1 MTSLKISKTKGR
13 PMLSWVGKKPI
24 EVVQDYPAQLV
35 ETFGASTAPKLPQYK
50 DLEENWSN
58 LLFHGDNM
66 EVLSTLLTNG
76 FRGKID
82 LIYIDPPFDSKAD
95 YIRKVELRG
104 TKEKVEWE
112 WQGIIEQTQYTDIW
126 KNDTYLQFMYERL
139 ILLRELLSDEG
150 SIYLHCD
157 YHKSHHLRFLLDEVF
172 GAENFVNE
180 IAWGYSWGMRTPDKW
195 NRKHDTILMYS
206 KAQNIIF
213 NANAVRVERTNEK
226 GRKDANIYNNGK
238 DFGEQ
243 ALPTDMWY
251 VATIHTASN
260 ERTDYPTQKPEDLIE
275 RIIKASSN
283 PNSIVL
289 DCFIGSGTTA
299 SVAQK
304 LGRRWIGADINKW
317 AIQTTSKRLQKAIAG
332 QGEELDGVKLTK
344 SFAHY
349 RVNNYDFQTRNNAEI
364 IIRDKYGIESLSTDE
379 FFDGL
384 YKKSLVK
391 ICDLSRPLT
400 LMDKEM
406 VLAELKNRPGE
417 ERNITLIGS
426 GVEVA
431 LTEEVERYNRT
442 HAINQIFLVN
452 IQDNGVISYEKPEMD
467 ISITRKD
474 KTATIEVKDYISPTI
489 LKRLDIDRTVF
500 GEQIKDFRSQIDV
513 VLIDTDYN
521 GEVFNIC
528 ISDVPAKK
536 SEFVSGKYEVTLEKK
551 STKIAVKIIDM
562 LGEETLTIG

>member
-1 MTSLKISKTKGR
+1 
-13 PMLSWVGKKPI
+13 
-24 EVVQDYPAQLV
+24 
-35 ETFGASTAPKLPQYK
+35 
-50 DLEENWSN
+50 
-58 LLFHGDNM
+58 
-66 EVLSTLLTNG
+66 
-76 FRGKID
+76 
-82 LIYIDPPFDSKAD
+82 
-95 YIRKVELRG
+95 
-104 TKEKVEWE
+104 
-112 WQGIIEQTQYTDIW
+112 
-126 KNDTYLQFMYERL
+126 MYERL

-304 LGRRWIGADINKW
+304 LGRKWIGADINK
-317 AIQTTSKRLQKAIAG
+317 
-332 QGEELDGVKLTK
+332 
-344 SFAHY
+344 
-349 RVNNYDFQTRNNAEI
+349 
-364 IIRDKYGIESLSTDE
+364 
-379 FFDGL
+379 
-384 YKKSLVK
+384 
-391 ICDLSRPLT
+391 
-400 LMDKEM
+400 
-406 VLAELKNRPGE
+406 
-417 ERNITLIGS
+417 
-426 GVEVA
+426 
-431 LTEEVERYNRT
+431 
-442 HAINQIFLVN
+442 
-452 IQDNGVISYEKPEMD
+452 
-467 ISITRKD
+467 
-474 KTATIEVKDYISPTI
+474 
-489 LKRLDIDRTVF
+489 
-500 GEQIKDFRSQIDV
+500 
-513 VLIDTDYN
+513 
-521 GEVFNIC
+521 
-528 ISDVPAKK
+528 
-536 SEFVSGKYEVTLEKK
+536 
-551 STKIAVKIIDM
+551 
-562 LGEETLTIG
+562 

>member
-1 MTSLKISKTKGR
+1 M
-13 PMLSWVGKKPI
+13 
-24 EVVQDYPAQLV
+24 A
-35 ETFGASTAPKLPQYK
+35 
-50 DLEENWSN
+50 
-58 LLFHGDNM
+58 HDN
-66 EVLSTLLTNG
+66 TG
-76 FRGKID
+76 
-82 LIYIDPPFDSKAD
+82 
-95 YIRKVELRG
+95 
-104 TKEKVEWE
+104 
-112 WQGIIEQTQYTDIW
+112 
-126 KNDTYLQFMYERL
+126 
-139 ILLRELLSDEG
+139 
-150 SIYLHCD
+150 
-157 YHKSHHLRFLLDEVF
+157 
-172 GAENFVNE
+172 
-180 IAWGYSWGMRTPDKW
+180 
-195 NRKHDTILMYS
+195 
-206 KAQNIIF
+206 
-213 NANAVRVERTNEK
+213 
-226 GRKDANIYNNGK
+226 
-238 DFGEQ
+238 
-243 ALPTDMWY
+243 
-251 VATIHTASN
+251 
-260 ERTDYPTQKPEDLIE
+260 YPTQKPKALLERLI
-275 RIIKASSN
+275 RVSSK
-283 PNSIVL
+283 PRDIVL
-289 DCFIGSGTTA
+289 DCFMGSGTTA

-304 LGRRWIGADINKW
+304 LGRRWIGADINKG
-317 AIQTTSKRLQKAIAG
+317 AIQTTSKRLQKVMSEQAKRID
-332 QGEELDGVKLTK
+332 ELEICK